1 VQILGASY
9 DAVMKHMQRPLKQ
22 TISDSLFNGIVKSF
36 EIDHI
41 MQKNGIFRQFTRTK
55 DYWEIMRIH
64 HMSNLQFLPQSVNR
78 EKSSSLMN
86 IMTESFD
93 DNDDFVKWTAILHN
107 ITKIGEDANKCK
119 KSVHSIVMSWINMG
133 PENLLIEMAKKRMGI
148 EDESVN
154 MSISL
159 DWEKATSNV
168 TLEKDSDQLFNYN
181 DYDDSFNENETIKKV
196 SDQMFDC
203 NE

>member
-1 VQILGASY
+1 
-9 DAVMKHMQRPLKQ
+9 
-22 TISDSLFNGIVKSF
+22 
-36 EIDHI
+36 
-41 MQKNGIFRQFTRTK
+41 
-55 DYWEIMRIH
+55 
-64 HMSNLQFLPQSVNR
+64 MSNLQFLPQSVNR